1 MDRVEWFSTFHNFR
15 KLALALHCEF
25 GKVFLFFL
33 IRRDLEI
40 IFLSENFKNT
50 LLLLQRTIAKKK
62 IWNTFLFLGLQNRQ
76 IGFCPG

>member
-1 MDRVEWFSTFHNFR
+1 MGRVEWFSTFHNFQ

-40 IFLSENFKNT
+40 IFLSENLKNT
-50 LLLLQRTIAKKK
+50 LL
-62 IWNTFLFLGLQNRQ
+62 
-76 IGFCPG
+76 